1 MPSGIEIS
9 GRSADPG
16 AALAGFAASLTWERI
31 PAPVAERAVDLLVDW
46 VGSALAGRI
55 GRPVQAMERVAR
67 SMGPDDGPAEV
78 LVSRRRTSPLFAA
91 LVNGASSHFVEQDDL
106 HNASV
111 LHPGCVVF
119 PAALAAVQAGGGSGR
134 DLLTAAVAGYEVGIR
149 VGEFLGRS
157 HYRVFHTTG
166 TAGTL
171 AAAAAAGR
179 ALGLDA
185 EAMQDAFGSA
195 GTQAAGLWQF
205 LRTGADS
212 KQLHAGKAA
221 ADGLLAAFLAKEGFT
236 GARNIFDGEQGMAAG
251 MSSDADPARLVDRL
265 GERWALAETSFKLH
279 ASCRHTHPAA
289 DALLAVMRAHRLE
302 AGQIAG
308 VTAHVHQAAIDV
320 LGRVEVPT
328 TVHQAKFSMGTV
340 LGTVAVRRRAG
351 VAEFEDCLGDHAIA
365 AFRDRVRMEL
375 DPEVDAAYPRRWVGK
390 VTVATGDGRVL
401 RGLVEEPKGDPGN
414 SLERAEIGAKA
425 VDLARFGG
433 AAGEAEM
440 RALVDRLWGLAGEA
454 RIGRLLAPADPPARS
469 IHASS
474 EAR

>member
-1 MPSGIEIS
+1 MAAA
-9 GRSADPG
+9 ADPG
-16 AALAGFAASLTWERI
+16 AALAGFAASLTWERV
-31 PAPVAERAVDLLVDW
+31 PPRVRERAVELLVDW
-46 VGSALAGRI
+46 FGSALAGRI

-67 SMGPDDGPAEV
+67 EMGPADGPAEV
-78 LVSRRRTSPLFAA
+78 LISRRRTSPLFAA

-119 PAALAAVQAGGGSGR
+119 PAALAAAQAMGRSGR
-134 DLLTAAVAGYEVGIR
+134 ELLTAAVAGYEVGIR

-179 ALGLDA
+179 ILGLDG

-221 ADGLLAAFLAKEGFT
+221 ADGLLAAWLAREGFT
-236 GARNIFDGEQGMAAG
+236 GARRILDGDQGMAAG
-251 MSSDADPARLVDRL
+251 MSSDADPARLTDGL
-265 GERWALAETSFKLH
+265 GERWALAETSFKFH

-289 DALLAVMRAHRLE
+289 DALLAVMERHGLE
-302 AGQIAG
+302 AGRIAG

-320 LGRVEVPT
+320 LGGVDVPA

-340 LGTVAVRRRAG
+340 LGTVALRRHVGVRA
-351 VAEFEDCLGDHAIA
+351 FETCLGDPDIA
-365 AFRDRVRMEL
+365 AFRGRVRMAF
-375 DPEVDAAYPRRWVGK
+375 DPEVDAAYPRRWIGK
-390 VTVATGDGRVL
+390 VTVETTDGRVL
-401 RGLVEEPKGDPGN
+401 DGRVDEPKGDPGN
-414 SLERAEIGAKA
+414 TLNRAEIEAKA
-425 VDLARFGG
+425 LDLASFGG

-440 RALVDRLWGLAGEA
+440 RAALGRLWAIDGLDRVGALLPLPGEA
-454 RIGRLLAPADPPARS
+454 R
-469 IHASS
+469 
-474 EAR
+474 